1 MYEKFAKLL
10 AQKGVSAYAV
20 SKATGIPRST
30 FSDWKAGRSVP
41 KAMKLKKIAEY
52 FCVNVDYFL
61 SDVA

>member
-10 AQKGVSAYAV
+10 VNKGVSAYAV

-41 KAMKLKKIAEY
+41 KTMKLKKIADY
-52 FCVNVDYFL
+52 FGKPIDYFL
-61 SDVA
+61 DAS